1 MKNLI
6 IVESAAKAK
15 TISNFLGKDYTI
27 KASVGHIRDLPGKS
41 MGVDIENKFEPKY
54 EVSPDKK
61 KVVTELKK
69 LTKES
74 DIVWL
79 ATDEDREGEAIA
91 WHLSQV
97 LKLDAAKTK
106 RIVFHE
112 ITKPAILKAIDN
124 PRELDENLVNAQQAR
139 RILDRLVGFEL
150 SPLLWKKVRPALSAG
165 RVQSVAV
172 RLIVERENEI
182 KAFESKDSYRILAN
196 FNPMGREDLF
206 RAELNK
212 RFKSATEVKTF
223 LQDCKSADY
232 TIKKIETKPA
242 KKSPAPPFT
251 TSTLQQEASRKLGYS
266 VARTMALAQQLYESG
281 FITYMRTDSL
291 NLSELAIEMAKDEV
305 TKLYGKE
312 FHKTRTFKTKTK
324 GAQEA
329 HEAIRPTE
337 FSTTG
342 IEGEK
347 PLQKLY
353 ELIWKRAIASQMSD
367 AKLEKTTVTIEVSNR
382 KELFVSKGEVI
393 RFKGF
398 LEVYLESKDD
408 EIEDQKSIL
417 PAMEVEEKLIR
428 NDISGR
434 QTFTLAPPRYTE
446 ASLVKK
452 MEELGIGR
460 PSTYA
465 TTIST
470 IQRREYV
477 VKKEHEGK
485 ERQYLVLSLTGT
497 ELVEDT
503 KTEITGKVKNRLF
516 PTDIGSIV
524 NNFLTT
530 YFEDILDYNFTA
542 NVEKQFDEIAEGNE
556 IWKNMIDTFYWPF
569 HEKIEDTTKNAKK
582 FSGQKQL
589 GVDPKTGKNVY
600 VKIGRYGPIA
610 QLGDSDTEEKP
621 QFASLRE
628 GQSIEDLTLEEA
640 LELFKFPKVIGTY
653 EDEEMAVAIGRFGPY
668 VKHKGAFFSIGKD
681 NDPAD
686 VTPEIAIE
694 LIEAKRQKD
703 RENTIKLFE
712 DKDETKILNGRFGPY
727 ITRKKK
733 NYKIPKGTDPASLT
747 LEQCNEMIAEAKS
760 KPKKPRARKKK

>member
-15 TISNFLGKDYTI
+15 TISNFLSSDYII
-27 KASVGHIRDLPGKS
+27 KASVGHIRDLPAKT
-41 MGVDIENKFEPKY
+41 MGVDVENNFEPNY
-54 EVSPDKK
+54 EVSSDKK

-69 LTKES
+69 LAKQS
-74 DIVWL
+74 DMVWL

-97 LKLDAAKTK
+97 LKLNPDKTK

-112 ITKPAILKAIDN
+112 ITKTAILSALDN
-124 PRELDENLVNAQQAR
+124 PRNVDSHLVDAQQAR

-172 RLIVERENEI
+172 RLIVERETEI
-182 KAFESKDSYRILAN
+182 KSFESKASFRILAGFEPKGGEAN
-196 FNPMGREDLF
+196 F

-212 RFKSATEVKTF
+212 RFVKIEETRSF
-223 LQDCKSADY
+223 LEHSKDAQFS
-232 TIKKIETKPA
+232 IKKVDTKPA

-251 TSTLQQEASRKLGYS
+251 TSTLQQEASRKLGFS

-281 FITYMRTDSL
+281 FITYMRTDSV
-291 NLSELAIEMAKDEV
+291 NLSELALNMAKEEV
-305 TKLYGKE
+305 TKIYGKA
-312 FHKTRTFKTKTK
+312 FAKTRVFTTKSK

-337 FSTTG
+337 FSRSTIDG
-342 IEGEK
+342 DR
-347 PLQKLY
+347 PLKKLY
-353 ELIWKRAIASQMSD
+353 ELVWKRAIASQMSD
-367 AKLEKTTVTIEVSNR
+367 AKLEKTTVTIDISER
-382 KELFVSKGEVI
+382 KENFVAKGEVI
-393 RFKGF
+393 LFKGF

-408 EIEDQKSIL
+408 ESEELKSIL
-417 PAMEVEEKLIR
+417 PAMEKSDILKLKEM
-428 NDISGR
+428 SGR
-434 QTFTLAPPRYTE
+434 QTFTMQPPRFTE

-452 MEELGIGR
+452 LEELGIGR

-465 TTIST
+465 PTIST

-477 VKKEHEGK
+477 VKKDGEGK
-485 ERQYLVLSLTGT
+485 ERGFIVLKLVDNKV
-497 ELVEDT
+497 VEEA

-524 NNFLTT
+524 NNFLVT
-530 YFEDILDYNFTA
+530 YFADILDYNFTA
-542 NVEKQFDEIAEGNE
+542 NVEKQFDEIADGKEL
-556 IWKNMIDTFYWPF
+556 WKKMIDKFYWPF
-569 HEKIEDTTKNAKK
+569 HEKIDTTTKTAKK

-589 GVDPKTGKNVY
+589 GVDPKTGKNIF

-640 LELFKFPKVIGTY
+640 LDLFSFPRTIGTY
-653 EDEEMAVAIGRFGPY
+653 EDEDMAVAIGRFGPY

-681 NDPAD
+681 NDPSTITAD
-686 VTPEIAIE
+686 IAIE
-694 LIEAKRQKD
+694 LIEAKRKKD
-703 RENTIKLFE
+703 KENTLKVFD
-712 DKDETKILNGRFGPY
+712 DKDNTKILNGRFGPY

-733 NYKIPKGTDPASLT
+733 NYKIPKGTEPTSLT
-747 LEQCNEMIAEAKS
+747 LEQCDELIAEAKA
-760 KPKKPRARKKK
+760 KPPRRKKKK

>member
-15 TISNFLGKDYTI
+15 TISNFLGKEYTI

-182 KAFESKDSYRILAN
+182 KAFEAKDSFRLLAN
-196 FNPMGREDLF
+196 FNPLGRDDLF

-212 RFKSATEVKTF
+212 RFTDSEQVKGF
-223 LQDCKSADY
+223 LENCKIADY

-251 TSTLQQEASRKLGYS
+251 TSTIQQEASRKLGYS
-266 VARTMALAQQLYESG
+266 VARTMALAQQLYEAG
-281 FITYMRTDSL
+281 YITYMRTDSL
-291 NLSELAIEMAKDEV
+291 NLSELAIDMAKEEV

-312 FHKTRTFKTKTK
+312 FHKMRTFKTKTK

-337 FSTTG
+337 FSRTE

-367 AKLEKTTVTIEVSNR
+367 AKLEKTTVTIEISNR
-382 KELFVSKGEVI
+382 KELFVARGEVI

-408 EIEDQKSIL
+408 DTEDQKSIL

-428 NDISGR
+428 NDITGR
-434 QTFTLAPPRYTE
+434 QTFTLPPPRYTE

-465 TTIST
+465 PTIST

-485 ERQYLVLSLTGT
+485 EREYKILSLNGND
-497 ELVEDT
+497 LVEET

-530 YFEDILDYNFTA
+530 YFADILDYNFTA

-556 IWKNMIDTFYWPF
+556 IWKNMIDAFYWPF
-569 HEKIEDTTKNAKK
+569 HEKVEDTTKNAKK

-589 GVDPKTGKNVY
+589 GVDPKTGKNVF
-600 VKIGRYGPIA
+600 VKVGRYGPIA

-621 QFASLRE
+621 QFASLHE

-640 LELFKFPKVIGTY
+640 LELFKFPKVIGTF

-686 VTPEIAIE
+686 MTPEIAIE
-694 LIEAKRQKD
+694 LIEAKRKKD
-703 RENTIKLFE
+703 LENTIKLFE
-712 DKDETKILNGRFGPY
+712 DKDDTKILNGRFGPY

-733 NYKIPKGTDPASLT
+733 NYKIPKGTEPASLT
-747 LEQCNEMIAEAKS
+747 LEQCNELIAEAKS